1 MDMKFTEAEIQ
12 EIENQLSCPSGSNGV
27 EMGQNVNQ
35 TNLSMIHDTIE
46 QLELQS
52 HQRVLE
58 LGPGNGVHLE
68 KILQSAQHLSY
79 QGLEISTTMLE
90 EAQRINKNFLIDQQ
104 AQFQLYDGQHLPF
117 PDQSF
122 DRILTVNTLYF
133 WQKPAELLQEIYR
146 VLQPGGIAIITY
158 AQKDFMEKLPFVR
171 DKFRKYN
178 NQDVNELIHAIGQ
191 SPATFIDRVEQ
202 VKSKTGELVDRAYS
216 MAKLIK

>member
-12 EIENQLSCPSGSNGV
+12 EIEKQLSCPSGANGV
-27 EMGQNVNQ
+27 EMGQNMNQ
-35 TNLSMIHDTIE
+35 SNIGMIHDTIE

-58 LGPGNGVHLE
+58 LGPGNGIHLE
-68 KILQSAQHLSY
+68 RILHSANNLSY

-90 EAQRINKNFLIDQQ
+90 EAQRINKNFLDNQQ
-104 AQFQLYDGQHLPF
+104 AQFHLYDGQHLPF
-117 PDQSF
+117 SDQSF
-122 DRILTVNTLYF
+122 DRIMTVNTLYF
-133 WQKPAELLQEIYR
+133 WQKPKELLLEIYR
-146 VLQPGGIAIITY
+146 VLQPGGLAIISY

-171 DKFRKYN
+171 DKFKKYN
-178 NQDVNELIHAIGQ
+178 NQDVNDLIHAIGQ

-202 VKSKTGELVDRAYS
+202 VKSKTGELVNRAYS